1 MVEKGNSSNSHTKTL
16 VDRWTA
22 TDIQVKKEAPL
33 DGPALRRAILSGM
46 TKATAPATP
55 IIEHGELYSPFM
67 CPGSYRRWRRA
78 SRLSARRPNGH
89 C

>member
-1 MVEKGNSSNSHTKTL
+1 MVETGNSSNSHTETL

-46 TKATAPATP
+46 AKATAPATP
-55 IIEHGELYSPFM
+55 IIEHGELLFPLICSLAAIQ
-67 CPGSYRRWRRA
+67 GE
-78 SRLSARRPNGH
+78 SRLSALGRQGH
-89 C
+89 D